1 MILALMRPVHRAG
14 AAAFL
19 ATVVLFCL
27 GSSLAAQLAEDPPKV
42 AGQPLTA
49 EQLAVYHAML
59 VNWDEREKAKVNL
72 GVLTDPI
79 AAPDDSLDKRCLKG
93 LSLEAAPAGQ
103 VHRIRPEDLAQL
115 GPFEFHLVEPKTGE
129 KEVSDNDPGK
139 AIQNGKSVH
148 EAVENA
154 FAHGLLTLGEI
165 RFDKTHTHAL
175 VSFSFVC
182 GGLCGNGSTMLLEKK
197 DGAWTK
203 KAQCGGWIS

>member
-1 MILALMRPVHRAG
+1 MILALTRPVHRAG

-154 FAHGLLTLGEI
+154 PTYRCVAFQDRCRIPLFSPVLGSTRWNSTTSWRVLGEM
-165 RFDKTHTHAL
+165 R
-175 VSFSFVC
+175 
-182 GGLCGNGSTMLLEKK
+182 
-197 DGAWTK
+197 
-203 KAQCGGWIS
+203 